1 MADESTVFGLATLG
15 VIAGSA
21 ILIFG
26 VLQNNGEHLNAIMLA
41 GGVVVLAAAGLLTAG
56 VAGIEGPE
64 HS

>member
-1 MADESTVFGLATLG
+1 MAKESMVFGLATLG

-41 GGVVVLAAAGLLTAG
+41 GGLVVLAATGLLTAG
-56 VAGIEGPE
+56 VSGLEG
-64 HS
+64 HGH